1 MNLNLKEKL
10 KAFINVTDDDYIDS
24 AESDYAD
31 DFDFEPV
38 KTSAPET
45 KTQTSRA
52 RTEKAT
58 AASNNV
64 VNINSSKAAAQP
76 KPHVVFRKIDRFE
89 EVGEVADVLNDKR
102 IVILNLETCPNDVSQ
117 RIIDFLYGVAYANHG
132 DFKKVAGRAYIITP
146 YNVPVSGELL
156 DELGAAEAELYQ

>member
-52 RTEKAT
+52 RTEKT
-58 AASNNV
+58 RQG
-64 VNINSSKAAAQP
+64 KA
-76 KPHVVFRKIDRFE
+76 
-89 EVGEVADVLNDKR
+89 
-102 IVILNLETCPNDVSQ
+102 
-117 RIIDFLYGVAYANHG
+117 
-132 DFKKVAGRAYIITP
+132 
-146 YNVPVSGELL
+146 VPWQL
-156 DELGAAEAELYQ
+156 